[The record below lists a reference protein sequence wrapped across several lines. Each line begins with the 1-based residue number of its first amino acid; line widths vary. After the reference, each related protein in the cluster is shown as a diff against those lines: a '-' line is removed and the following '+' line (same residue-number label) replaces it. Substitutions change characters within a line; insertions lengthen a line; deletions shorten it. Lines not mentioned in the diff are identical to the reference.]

1 MTTLREVASQCRPVD
16 RSAAAVDA
24 LSLASCV
31 SVVLMAAAG
40 ATAASAGCAVVSEGL
55 LSPSMA
61 VKFACPLPLQNN
73 GWWGNIFRE
82 IIFC

>member
-24 LSLASCV
+24 LSFASCV

-40 ATAASAGCAVVSEGL
+40 ATVASAGCAVVSEGL

-61 VKFACPLPLQNN
+61 VKIR
-73 GWWGNIFRE
+73 WSSSSSK
-82 IIFC
+82 